1 MKIVSLIPSATE
13 IIFAL
18 DLCENLVGISHEC
31 DYPKEI
37 LKLPKLTTSRIKTE
51 QSSLKIDYDI
61 KKILEKSLSVYEVKS
76 DLLRKLDP
84 DVIITQSQCSVC
96 AVSLKDVEE
105 CLGKFINRKPLL
117 IDLKPNTFNEV
128 LKDINRVG
136 EKLNKKLESRILV
149 KKIKNE
155 INKIKA
161 KTSYSSIKNV
171 LCIEWIEPI
180 MTAGNWVPQ
189 LVEFAGGKSVLAKS
203 GKNSNFIKPEHINFQ
218 EVDIVIFMPCG
229 FDIKR
234 SKEEIPKAN
243 VDFLSNL
250 KNKKKFIVDG
260 NKYFNRPGPDLLES
274 TRILAEI
281 IHPDIFPAKQNIKRW
296 ISL

>member
-1 MKIVSLIPSATE
+1 MKIISLIPSATE

-18 DLCENLVGISHEC
+18 NLGNSLVGISHEC
-31 DYPKEI
+31 DYPKGI
-37 LKLPKLTTSRIKTE
+37 LKLPRLTTSRIKTE
-51 QSSLKIDYDI
+51 QSSLNIDYDI
-61 KKILEKSLSVYEVKS
+61 KKILEQSLSVYEVKS
-76 DLLRKLDP
+76 NLLRKLDP

-96 AVSLKDVEE
+96 AISLKDVEE
-105 CLGKFINRKPLL
+105 CLRKFINKKPLL
-117 IDLKPNTFNEV
+117 IDLKPNTFDDV
-128 LKDINRVG
+128 LKDIDRVG
-136 EKLNKKLESRILV
+136 EKLNKKVESRILV
-149 KKIKNE
+149 KNIKNE

-161 KTSYSSIKNV
+161 KTSHSKITNV

-189 LVEFAGGKSVLAKS
+189 LVEFAGGKCVLAKS
-203 GKNSNFIKPEHINFQ
+203 GKSSNFIKPENINFN

-234 SKEEIPKAN
+234 SKEEISKAN
-243 VDFLSNL
+243 FDYLSNL
-250 KNKKKFIVDG
+250 KNKKTFLVDG

-281 IHPDIFPAKQNIKRW
+281 IHPDIFPAKQNIRRW

>member
-13 IIFAL
+13 IIAAL
-18 DLCENLVGISHEC
+18 NLSKNLVGVSHEC

-37 LKLPKLTTSRIKTE
+37 LELPKLTDSKIKVE
-51 QSSLKIDYDI
+51 QSSLKIDNDI

-76 DLLRKLDP
+76 SLLKELNP

-105 CLGKFINRKPLL
+105 CLEKFINKKPLL
-117 IDLKPNTFNEV
+117 IDLKPNTFDEV
-128 LKDINRVG
+128 LEDIIHVG
-136 EKLNKKLESRILV
+136 KKLNKKEESDFLV
-149 KKIKNE
+149 KNIKNE
-155 INKIKA
+155 MSKIKK
-161 KTSYSSIKNV
+161 KTSKLKVKNV
-171 LCIEWIEPI
+171 LCIEWVEPI
-180 MTAGNWVPQ
+180 MTAGNWIPQ
-189 LVEFAGGKSVLAKS
+189 LVEFAGGKNILAKS
-203 GKNSNFIKPEHINFQ
+203 GENSNFIKFEQIKFK

-234 SKEEIPKAN
+234 SKKEILKAN
-243 VDFLSNL
+243 IDYLNIL
-250 KNKKKFIVDG
+250 KDKKLFIVDG

-296 ISL
+296 VSL

>member
-13 IIFAL
+13 IINAL
-18 DLCENLVGISHEC
+18 NLSNNLVGISHEC

-37 LKLPKLTTSRIKTE
+37 LKLPKLTTSRIKTK
-51 QSSLKIDYDI
+51 QSSLKIDYEI
-61 KKILEKSLSVYEVKS
+61 KEILEQSLSVYEVKS
-76 DLLRKLDP
+76 DLLKKLDP

-96 AVSLKDVEE
+96 AVSLKDVEK
-105 CLGKFINRKPLL
+105 CLIEFINKKPLL
-117 IDLKPNTFNEV
+117 IDLKPNTFEEM
-128 LKDINRVG
+128 LKDINLVG
-136 EKLNKKLESRILV
+136 KKLNKKLESYSLV

-155 INKIKA
+155 INKIKK
-161 KTSYSSIKNV
+161 KTSQLKKKNI

-189 LVEFAGGKSVLAKS
+189 LVKFAGGKSVLAKS
-203 GKNSNFIKPEHINFQ
+203 GKNSIFIDSDHINFK

-234 SKEEIPKAN
+234 SREEILKAN
-243 VDFLSNL
+243 INYSNIL
-250 KNKKKFIVDG
+250 KEKKTFIVDG

-281 IHPDIFPAKQNIKRW
+281 IHPEIFPAKENIKRW
-296 ISL
+296 VSL

>member
-1 MKIVSLIPSATE
+1 M
-13 IIFAL
+13 
-18 DLCENLVGISHEC
+18 
-31 DYPKEI
+31 
-37 LKLPKLTTSRIKTE
+37 
-51 QSSLKIDYDI
+51 
-61 KKILEKSLSVYEVKS
+61 
-76 DLLRKLDP
+76 LRKLDP

-96 AVSLKDVEE
+96 AISLKDVEE
-105 CLGKFINRKPLL
+105 CLRKFINKKPLL
-117 IDLKPNTFNEV
+117 IDLKPNTFDDV
-128 LKDINRVG
+128 LKDIDRVG
-136 EKLNKKLESRILV
+136 EKLNKKVESRILV
-149 KKIKNE
+149 KNIKNE

-161 KTSYSSIKNV
+161 KTSHSKITNV

-189 LVEFAGGKSVLAKS
+189 LVEFAGGKCVLAKS
-203 GKNSNFIKPEHINFQ
+203 GKNSNFIKPENINFN

-234 SKEEIPKAN
+234 SKEEISKAN
-243 VDFLSNL
+243 FDYLSNL
-250 KNKKKFIVDG
+250 KNKKTFIVDG

-281 IHPDIFPAKQNIKRW
+281 IHPDIFPAKQNIRRW

>member
-13 IIFAL
+13 IISAL
-18 DLCENLVGISHEC
+18 NLCKNLVGVSHEC

-51 QSSLKIDYDI
+51 QTSLKIDYEI
-61 KKILEKSLSVYEVKS
+61 KEILEQSLSVYEVKS
-76 DLLRKLDP
+76 DLLKKLDP

-96 AVSLKDVEE
+96 AVSLKEVEE
-105 CLGKFINRKPLL
+105 CLSKFINRKPLL
-117 IDLKPNTFNEV
+117 IDLKPNTFDEV
-128 LKDINRVG
+128 LKDIKLVG
-136 EKLNKKLESRILV
+136 EKLNKKVESYFLV
-149 KKIKNE
+149 KNIKNE
-155 INKIKA
+155 INKIKT
-161 KTSYSSIKNV
+161 KTSNSKVKNV

-180 MTAGNWVPQ
+180 MTAGNWIPQ
-189 LVEFAGGKSVLAKS
+189 LVKFAGGNSVLAKS
-203 GKNSNFIKPEHINFQ
+203 GKNSNFIKLEHINFE

-234 SKEEIPKAN
+234 AKAEILKAN
-243 VDFLSNL
+243 IDYFSNL
-250 KNKKKFIVDG
+250 KDKKTFIVDG

-296 ISL
+296 VSL